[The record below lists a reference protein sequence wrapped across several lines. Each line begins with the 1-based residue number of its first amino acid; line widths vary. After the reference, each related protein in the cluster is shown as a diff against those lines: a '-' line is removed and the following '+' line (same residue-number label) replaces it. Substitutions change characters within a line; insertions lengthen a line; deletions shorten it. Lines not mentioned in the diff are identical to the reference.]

1 MTSKLTTLPPGALT
15 RGGLAQLPSLITD
28 HGEQAAW
35 RFLEFFT
42 AHIRNPNTRL
52 AYARPVGRF
61 CAWCEQRQPTLA
73 QLHPTL
79 VAAYIEQH
87 PGSPPTV
94 KQHLPAIRRLFDWLV
109 IGQIVPFNPASAIR
123 RPHAC
128 GHPRQDAG
136 AHRGP
141 SARPARF
148 PSDPDARGPPG
159 QSPPRPPLL
168 HLRARLGRAASMRV
182 EDYYQSGHR
191 WWVRLHEK
199 GGKRH
204 DVPGILAN

>member
-79 VAAYIEQH
+79 VAAHIEQH

-123 RPHAC
+123 GPTHVVTRGKTPVLT
-128 GHPRQDAG
+128 AG
-136 AHRGP
+136 QARALLDSLQTQTLVGLRDKALLGLLCYTFARV
-141 SARPARF
+141 SA
-148 PSDPDARGPPG
+148 
-159 QSPPRPPLL
+159 
-168 HLRARLGRAASMRV
+168 AASIRV